1 MALSA
6 GTGRRSWIRIGS
18 ILHNSAG
25 VYMVVWDHTDI
36 RATLEKVRN
45 YNHNPF
51 HTSSCWLMLE
61 NMRVF
66 RIHNDHRHLYL
77 YFYIFLVS
85 KFPEIVLASGP
96 PNLGS
101 PLVESMFWKN
111 ENGKKSVVVEWCP
124 DQSRSGVPKPW
135 AADQYWSAAC

>member
-6 GTGRRSWIRIGS
+6 GIGRQSWPRIAW

-25 VYMVVWDHTDI
+25 VDMVVWGHNDI
-36 RATLEKVRN
+36 RAKLEKVRN
-45 YNHNPF
+45 CNHNPF

-61 NMRVF
+61 KLRVF

-77 YFYIFLVS
+77 YFYIFFVS

-111 ENGKKSVVVEWCP
+111 ENGKKSVVVDWCP
-124 DQSRSGVPKPW
+124 DQSRSGVPNTW
-135 AADQYWSAAC
+135 AVDRYWSVAC